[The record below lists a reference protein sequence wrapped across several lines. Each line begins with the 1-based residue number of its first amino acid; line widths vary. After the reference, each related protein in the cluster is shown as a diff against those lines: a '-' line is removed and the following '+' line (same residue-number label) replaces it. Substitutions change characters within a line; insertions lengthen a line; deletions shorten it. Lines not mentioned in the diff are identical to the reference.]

1 MRTKK
6 RSLGANAAA
15 SMVELSVYGTWSGV
29 PAEIASE
36 LFASATFHQLK
47 AGDTL
52 FQTGDNGDG
61 CYRLDKGL
69 LKVSLISPQV
79 RERIIAIITP
89 GAVVGDLAVIDGL
102 PRSASVHALT
112 NCELRFLSRAAFQR
126 LAQGHPEIHQ
136 YLVKLLAA
144 RLRKADGIIASLAF
158 LPVKARVAHALL
170 ALAENLGEETDSGG
184 VLIPWSINQA
194 DIAAMAGVARENTS
208 RILSEWARKKLVTKS
223 AGSYRIDDT
232 AKLRAE
238 IGE

>member
-1 MRTKK
+1 M
-6 RSLGANAAA
+6 AVI
-15 SMVELSVYGTWSGV
+15 MVELSVYGTWSGL
-29 PAEIASE
+29 PKEIASE
-36 LFASATFHQLK
+36 LFASATFHRLK

-52 FQTGDNGDG
+52 FQTGDKGDG

-102 PRSASVHALT
+102 PRSASVLALT
-112 NCELRFLSRAAFQR
+112 NCELRFLSRAAFEH
-126 LAQGHPEIHQ
+126 LAQEHPEIHQ

-144 RLRKADGIIASLAF
+144 RLRQADDVIASLAF

-170 ALAENLGEETDSGG
+170 ALAENLGEQTDSGAI
-184 VLIPWSINQA
+184 LIPRMFNQG

-208 RILSEWARKKLVTKS
+208 RILSEWERRKLVTKS
-223 AGSYRIDDT
+223 SGSYRIDDR
-232 AKLRAE
+232 AKLKRE
-238 IGE
+238 IDG

>member
-1 MRTKK
+1 M
-6 RSLGANAAA
+6 
-15 SMVELSVYGTWSGV
+15 MELSVYGTWSGV
-29 PAEIASE
+29 PTEIASE
-36 LFASATFHQLK
+36 LFANATLHQLK

-52 FQTGDNGDG
+52 FQTGDSGDG

-112 NCELRFLSRAAFQR
+112 SCELRFLSRSAFQR

-136 YLVKLLAA
+136 YLVRLLAA
-144 RLRKADGIIASLAF
+144 RLRRADGIIASLAF
-158 LPVKARVAHALL
+158 LPVKARVAQALL

-184 VLIPWSINQA
+184 ILIPRSINQA

-223 AGSYRIDDT
+223 SGSYRIDDR
-232 AKLRAE
+232 AKLRDE